1 VPAASEPPGS
11 GALAAL
17 PVVGAVLGAA
27 AGAAGWAAAR
37 TLPEPCGAAVSLAAL
52 AILSGAIH
60 DDGFLDGCD
69 AFFASTSPERR
80 LEILKDPRHGTF
92 AVVGFTSIASL
103 TLAALA
109 AIPPARYPA
118 VLAFAAAT
126 ARAAAVTGAFVFPGA
141 RGARE
146 RPHFAR
152 DAGSLTALGASLGVL
167 AACSIGFGR
176 RGIAFVPGA
185 VVLALGT
192 ERWIC
197 GRIGGLVGD
206 AYGFAITIVSSMT
219 IVAVSS
225 AVARE

>member
-17 PVVGAVLGAA
+17 PIVGAVLGAA

-37 TLPEPCGAAVSLAAL
+37 ALPQPCGAAVSLASL

-80 LEILKDPRHGTF
+80 LDILKDPSHGTF
-92 AVVGFTSIASL
+92 AVVGFTSVASV

-118 VLAFAAAT
+118 ALAFAAAT
-126 ARAAAVTGAFVFPGA
+126 ARAAAVSGAFVFPGA
-141 RGARE
+141 RGARD

-152 DAGSLTALGASLGVL
+152 GAGSLAGLGASLGVL
-167 AACSIGFGR
+167 TVCSVAFGR
-176 RGIAFVPGA
+176 GGVALVPAA
-185 VVLALGT
+185 VVVALGT

-197 GRIGGLVGD
+197 GRVGGLVGD
-206 AYGFAITIVSSMT
+206 AYGFAITIAQSMT
-219 IVAVSS
+219 IVALCI
-225 AVARE
+225 AIGRE